1 VGSPNGFEVLMEDT
15 STDSS
20 SDEFCDSN
28 VPYNAAME
36 VVGTPMAPGWSMVV
50 WRGRRT
56 DEELASNFW

>member
-1 VGSPNGFEVLMEDT
+1 MEDT